1 MLFFVCTTLHFNFE
15 NKSPTAM
22 QFLRGCQDLPWWHL
36 SKCSTSRH
44 SCGLA
49 NDIYPSAEL
58 IVYFGCCSPCF
69 TMNSNE
75 THFYPCLALSDP
87 RNRRSTFIS
96 IINISS
102 NLSQC
107 LLHTWGYFSVLAHRW
122 YCSTQ
127 LATAVCSTEPIIW
140 SALYLVGPDGDF
152 TQLLNVPKQGRA
164 TSHQKGPLS

>member
-1 MLFFVCTTLHFNFE
+1 MCAFLACTTLHFNLE

-22 QFLRGCQDLPWWHL
+22 QFPRGCQDSPRWHL
-36 SKCSTSRH
+36 SKCSTSQH

-49 NDIYPSAEL
+49 NDIYPSANL

-69 TMNSNE
+69 PMNSNE
-75 THFYPCLALSDP
+75 THFSPCRVLSDP
-87 RNRRSTFIS
+87 WNRRFTSTS
-96 IINISS
+96 VINMSS

-107 LLHTWGYFSVLAHRW
+107 PLHTWGCLSVLAHRW

-127 LATAVCSTEPIIW
+127 LVTAGCSTEPSIW

-152 TQLLNVPKQGRA
+152 TQLLNVLKQGRA
-164 TSHQKGPLS
+164 I